1 MSGCRPALLA
11 SDSTAF
17 ANVACTISSA
27 AARSCMTPYT
37 NRSNRNSCSSWSVA
51 GRDASAETHESLSIV
66 GDFPTNITL
75 RRTDGRECFN
85 YFQVVAIWDDTEQ
98 RSDHFGN
105 AIWRMRRDSPSRPRP
120 RGRPSG
126 RFTSRREVIEI
137 PRMEFLQSHSERL
150 ARQTTRGVRSSLRG
164 RSAMKC
170 RAARS
175 RVDVSAYRPVVRDR
189 SRSDR

>member
-37 NRSNRNSCSSWSVA
+37 NRSNRNSCYSWSVA

-85 YFQVVAIWDDTEQ
+85 CFRVVAIWDDTEQ

-120 RGRPSG
+120 RGRPSTASSEFSKAEASPCRVELRCKVG
-126 RFTSRREVIEI
+126 RAAASR
-137 PRMEFLQSHSERL
+137 
-150 ARQTTRGVRSSLRG
+150 AGGKSLRFLG
-164 RSAMKC
+164 
-170 RAARS
+170 
-175 RVDVSAYRPVVRDR
+175 
-189 SRSDR
+189 